1 MRPWLD
7 RSGRMSPLRSTV
19 FALLFAP
26 GLWLVWRLAGG
37 QLGARPITEV
47 IHHTGLWAIRLLLIS
62 LAITPLRQ
70 LLFWPQLISVRR
82 MVGVAAFAYAA
93 AHLGAYAADQKFQLV
108 VVVMEIVRRFYL
120 TIGATALLALLLLA
134 ATSTDGMIRRLGG
147 RAWRRLHGLV
157 YPVGIVAAVH
167 FFLQSKLDVVE
178 PFVMAGLLFWLL
190 GYRLLP
196 EGKGQ
201 PLRQVGMVAALSLLA
216 GLLTFA
222 GEITYYRLAFHAD
235 PLRVLAASFS
245 LQAGLRP
252 GWTVLAIGL
261 GITAI
266 AAARTRLALA
276 KLLVAPAS

>member
-1 MRPWLD
+1 
-7 RSGRMSPLRSTV
+7 MSPLRSTV
-19 FALLFAP
+19 FALLFVP
-26 GLWLVWRLAGG
+26 GLWLAWQLAAG

-70 LLFWPQLISVRR
+70 LLRWPQLIGMRR
-82 MVGVAAFAYAA
+82 MIGVAAFAYATV
-93 AHLGAYAADQKFQLV
+93 HLGAYAADQKFQLAV
-108 VVVMEIVRRFYL
+108 VVTEIVKRFYL
-120 TIGATALLALLLLA
+120 TIGATALLTLLLLA
-134 ATSTDGMIRRLGG
+134 ATSTDGMVRRLGG
-147 RAWRRLHGLV
+147 RMWRRLHRLV

-196 EGKGQ
+196 ESKGQ
-201 PLRQVGMVAALSLLA
+201 PLRLVGMIGSLSLAA
-216 GLLTFA
+216 GLITFA
-222 GEITYYRLAFHAD
+222 GEIGYYRLAFHAD

-261 GITAI
+261 GITAL
-266 AAARTRLALA
+266 AAARMHLALA
-276 KLLVAPAS
+276 KPLVAPAG